1 MDPFLFS
8 RLFSSIF
15 AFPSFPL
22 MSRPCARAVWKMGQA
37 GDPGP
42 CLHLFFFL
50 FAPGLSKKAAKWTPL
65 KCVSFLDPEKRNTSM
80 GLAKQVELCRLAT
93 SRFDD
98 TANFCEA
105 KKERKFPLRRRRPFL
120 LVFFM
125 LWIIFVIHVTQ
136 CHSFRRR
143 HLPISGAAEND
154 E

>member
-42 CLHLFFFL
+42 CLHLFFSL

-105 KKERKFPLRRRRPFL
+105 KKRKKVPPPATPPFL
-120 LVFFM
+120 TRFLYVMDYFCYSCYAMPF
-125 LWIIFVIHVTQ
+125 I
-136 CHSFRRR
+136 
-143 HLPISGAAEND
+143 
-154 E
+154 